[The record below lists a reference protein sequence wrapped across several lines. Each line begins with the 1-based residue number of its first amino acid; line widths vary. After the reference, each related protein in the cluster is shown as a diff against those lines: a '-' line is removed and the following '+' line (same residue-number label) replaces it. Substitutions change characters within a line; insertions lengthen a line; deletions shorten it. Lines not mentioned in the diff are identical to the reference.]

1 MSSFLPPAGSP
12 PGRRAARARA
22 LTRTRALRRSS
33 APTRPPNRVRRAAL
47 WLAILTLLPAPA
59 WAQVTPT
66 NSNTPTT
73 PNTPTSSGVQIT
85 ANPVSNTV
93 SNSTADTTADTT
105 AQALNQLMALDAG
118 DGLNQQLRQLVLQ
131 HLPAH
136 YVDDR
141 KWNRREEISTLIP
154 RREPLIMNHGT
165 WQKYELWP
173 VDPANTLAIRLTDV
187 RNLDS
192 GVIAFNL
199 ACDLTVDLTARQ
211 AKWQRGVQLY
221 SLHADVTTRL
231 TLALDC
237 RLGVKFDLQSAPALI
252 LAPHVESAQIT
263 LHEFRIHRISKV
275 GGEVAQQAT
284 RMARKWW
291 DEHTVEQQDKLAT
304 AINKQIQKKP
314 EKLRIALKP

>member
-1 MSSFLPPAGSP
+1 MSPFLPPASSP
-12 PGRRAARARA
+12 PASSPPASRAARARA
-22 LTRTRALRRSS
+22 RTRTRAVSRSTT
-33 APTRPPNRVRRAAL
+33 PTRPPNRVRRAAL

-59 WAQVTPT
+59 WAQVTPA
-66 NSNTPTT
+66 NSNTP
-73 PNTPTSSGVQIT
+73 NTPSTSGVQIT
-85 ANPVSNTV
+85 ADTVSNT
-93 SNSTADTTADTT
+93 TAENTADTT

-131 HLPAH
+131 QLPAH

-154 RREPLIMNHGT
+154 RREPLIMNQGT

-304 AINKQIQKKP
+304 AINNQIQKKP
-314 EKLRIALKP
+314 EKLRIALQP

>member
-1 MSSFLPPAGSP
+1 MSSFLPTTGSAAVNPA
-12 PGRRAARARA
+12 ACARA
-22 LTRTRALRRSS
+22 LTRRCILARNS
-33 APTRPPNRVRRAAL
+33 APTRPPDRARRICL
-47 WLAILTLLPAPA
+47 WLAILTLLPASA
-59 WAQVTPT
+59 WGQVTPAT
-66 NSNTPTT
+66 SNT
-73 PNTPTSSGVQIT
+73 
-85 ANPVSNTV
+85 SNTASSQGVPTAAEAV
-93 SNSTADTTADTT
+93 SDTTAGIAADTT

-136 YVDDR
+136 YIDDR

-173 VDPANTLAIRLTDV
+173 VDPTNTLAIRLTDV
-187 RNLDS
+187 RNLAS

-237 RLGVKFDLQSAPALI
+237 RLGVKFDLQSAPTLI

-304 AINKQIQKKP
+304 TINKQIQKKP
-314 EKLRIALKP
+314 EKLRIALQP

>member
-12 PGRRAARARA
+12 PVTRVARAR
-22 LTRTRALRRSS
+22 T
-33 APTRPPNRVRRAAL
+33 APTAQAPALARRVSLAL
-47 WLAILTLLPAPA
+47 ALLTLLPAPA
-59 WAQVTPT
+59 WGQVTPAE
-66 NSNTPTT
+66 SNTSST
-73 PNTPTSSGVQIT
+73 PGTSSPRVTSSSSGVQ
-85 ANPVSNTV
+85 A
-93 SNSTADTTADTT
+93 TADTVSDKASDTVSETT
-105 AQALNQLMALDAG
+105 AQALHQLMALDAG

-173 VDPANTLAIRLTDV
+173 VDPASTLAIRLTDV

-221 SLHADVTTRL
+221 SLHADVTTQL

-252 LAPHVESAQIT
+252 LAPKVESAQIT

-304 AINKQIQKKP
+304 AINTQIQKKP
-314 EKLRIALKP
+314 EKLRISLQP